1 MVIDMEQESL
11 RTDHLSVQEI
21 SMLSEEALQVLTE
34 FFRTFGDLTR
44 IRILNQ
50 LERGEICVN
59 DLADTLSMKQSAVS
73 HQLRILK
80 QNRLVKSRRE
90 GKQILYSL
98 DDEHVRFI
106 LEAGVEHVRELF
118 PG

>member
-1 MVIDMEQESL
+1 
-11 RTDHLSVQEI
+11 
-21 SMLSEEALQVLTE
+21 MLSEEALQVLTE

-73 HQLRILK
+73 HQLKAL
-80 QNRLVKSRRE
+80 RLANLVRFRRE
-90 GKQILYSL
+90 GQIVYY
-98 DDEHVRFI
+98 DIADEHVRAI
-106 LEAGVEHVRELF
+106 LDLGFAHVREEEYDTPRPLNGALF
-118 PG
+118 PA